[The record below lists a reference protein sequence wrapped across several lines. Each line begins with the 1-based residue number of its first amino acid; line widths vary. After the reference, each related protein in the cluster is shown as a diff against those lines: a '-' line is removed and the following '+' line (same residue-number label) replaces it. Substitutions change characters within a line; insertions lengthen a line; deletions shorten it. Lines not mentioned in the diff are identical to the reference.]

1 MATLEH
7 SYALN
12 SAVALSLNT
21 LHRSLSRYIYLCKNF
36 SVNIQYLFILFAF
49 NYRLSVNK
57 NYHIVYEDAAWA
69 QFGVDSELLSGKSS
83 RDNIITAKKT
93 RV

>member
-21 LHRSLSRYIYLCKNF
+21 LHSSLSRYEPLVVMM
-36 SVNIQYLFILFAF
+36 SILIGGGRSFKVVGQEWRSGGRAP
-49 NYRLSVNK
+49 SG
-57 NYHIVYEDAAWA
+57 A
-69 QFGVDSELLSGKSS
+69 QGQSL
-83 RDNIITAKKT
+83 
-93 RV
+93 